1 MDEKE
6 KFNGMHL
13 MMIES
18 MRKERERG
26 SCNEW
31 EEWFTDKCGI
41 ITTIH

>member
-18 MRKERERG
+18 MRKERERESLQRMG
-26 SCNEW
+26 GVVYRRE
-31 EEWFTDKCGI
+31 
-41 ITTIH
+41 